1 MSKVKKNN
9 IKKGTTAKS
18 QQYDE
23 DFAFKTVIF
32 SALLG
37 CVFLVISVLF
47 NAEIITFLMIQGGFW
62 SIIDIVIKVFIIL
75 LFFFFI
81 LVSIGNYK
89 ELTGKPL
96 KLKEVL
102 FIFIISLIQSFRNSV
117 VFAFAFIGLIILSI
131 YLYLVQ
137 ES

>member
-9 IKKGTTAKS
+9 IKSPTSTKP
-18 QQYDE
+18 QQVDE
-23 DFAFKTVIF
+23 HFAFKTVIF

-37 CVFLVISVLF
+37 CLFLVFSILF
-47 NAEIITFLMIQGGFW
+47 NAEIVTFFMIQGGLW
-62 SIIDIVIKVFIIL
+62 SIIDIVLKVFIIL

-102 FIFIISLIQSFRNSV
+102 FIFIISIIQSFRNPV
-117 VFAFAFIGLIILSI
+117 VFAFTFFGLIILSI